1 VAEKDSTDTAA
12 AETRTDDGRTGAR
25 LRDQLSSRADQLGS
39 RAIEPIVK
47 AVRGEIGK
55 AKAEVA
61 DRARSARTGLVLVGV
76 GAVLA
81 LVTVGLLAAVVVA
94 ALAVALPLWAA
105 TLIAFAVFAIAAA
118 VVVKVGVSALGRG
131 VPPVPRDTIAG
142 LGSRRSEVEPA
153 RDGV

>member
-1 VAEKDSTDTAA
+1 MSDEHTAD
-12 AETRTDDGRTGAR
+12 ETRTGAR

-81 LVTVGLLAAVVVA
+81 LVTVGLLAAVAVT

-105 TLIAFAVFAIAAA
+105 TLIALAVFAIVTA
-118 VVVKVGVSALGRG
+118 VVLKVGVSALGRG
-131 VPPVPRDTIAG
+131 VPPVPEDTIAE
-142 LGSRRSEVEPA
+142 LTSRGDEEVIETH
-153 RDGV
+153 G

>member
-1 VAEKDSTDTAA
+1 MSDKGSTDKGSTEKDTVD
-12 AETRTDDGRTGAR
+12 EGRTGPR

-61 DRARSARTGLVLVGV
+61 DRARSARAGLVLVGV

-81 LVTVGLLAAVVVA
+81 LVTVGLLAAVAVA

-105 TLIAFAVFAIAAA
+105 TLIAFGVFAIASA
-118 VVVKVGVSALGRG
+118 VVLKVGVSALGRG
-131 VPPVPRDTIAG
+131 VPPVPKDTIAE
-142 LGSRRSEVEPA
+142 LGSRRSEAQPA
-153 RDGV
+153 RD

>member
-1 VAEKDSTDTAA
+1 MAEKDTTDTGA

-81 LVTVGLLAAVVVA
+81 LVTVGLLAAVAVT

-105 TLIAFAVFAIAAA
+105 TLIAFAVFAIVSA
-118 VVVKVGVSALGRG
+118 VVLKVGVSALGRG
-131 VPPVPRDTIAG
+131 VPPVPADTIAG
-142 LGSRRSEVEPA
+142 LTSRGDESATA
-153 RDGV
+153 RD

>member
-1 VAEKDSTDTAA
+1 MSDEHTAD
-12 AETRTDDGRTGAR
+12 ETRTGAR

-81 LVTVGLLAAVVVA
+81 LVTVGLLAAVAVT

-105 TLIAFAVFAIAAA
+105 TLIAFALFAIVTA
-118 VVVKVGVSALGRG
+118 VVLKVGVSALGRG
-131 VPPVPRDTIAG
+131 VPPVPKDTIAE
-142 LGSRRSEVEPA
+142 LTSRGDEEVIETH
-153 RDGV
+153 G

>member
-1 VAEKDSTDTAA
+1 MTLMHPVRLTLTLRFLKRAVAAWWNDNAI
-12 AETRTDDGRTGAR
+12 RLGAS
-25 LRDQLSSRADQLGS
+25 LSYYTLFALAPMLLV
-39 RAIEPIVK
+39 AIAIAGTVFGEE

-81 LVTVGLLAAVVVA
+81 VVTVGLLAAVVVVV

-105 TLIAFAVFAIAAA
+105 N
-118 VVVKVGVSALGRG
+118 SAELLPQSPCQA
-131 VPPVPRDTIAG
+131 PPTAQ
-142 LGSRRSEVEPA
+142 
-153 RDGV
+153 

>member
-1 VAEKDSTDTAA
+1 MSDEHTAD
-12 AETRTDDGRTGAR
+12 ETRTGAR

-81 LVTVGLLAAVVVA
+81 LVTVGLLAAVAVT

-105 TLIAFAVFAIAAA
+105 TLIALAVFAIVAA
-118 VVVKVGVSALGRG
+118 VVLKVGVSALGRG
-131 VPPVPRDTIAG
+131 VPPVPKDTIAE
-142 LGSRRSEVEPA
+142 LTSRGDEEVIETH
-153 RDGV
+153 G